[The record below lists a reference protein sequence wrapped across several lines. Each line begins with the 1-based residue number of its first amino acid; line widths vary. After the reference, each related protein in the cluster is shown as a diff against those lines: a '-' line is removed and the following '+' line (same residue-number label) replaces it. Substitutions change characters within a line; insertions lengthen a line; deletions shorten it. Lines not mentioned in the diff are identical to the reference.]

1 MSSNEL
7 IEFVEHNI
15 LANKHNGE
23 KLIDELRKLEVKSMK
38 CKNVSDFEINQI
50 NKIFDD
56 LLNNGEWES
65 HIKQRVALYV
75 NRIKNDLYYK

>member
-1 MSSNEL
+1 MSNNEL

-15 LANKHNGE
+15 LANKQNGE

-38 CKNVSDFEINQI
+38 CKNVSNFEINQI

-56 LLNNGEWES
+56 LLTNGKWEL
-65 HIKQRVALYV
+65 HIEQRVELYV
-75 NRIKNDLYYK
+75 SRIKNDLYYK

>member
-1 MSSNEL
+1 MSGNEL
-7 IEFVEHNI
+7 MEFVEHNI

-56 LLNNGEWES
+56 LLNNGKWEL
-65 HIKQRVALYV
+65 HIEQRVELYV
-75 NRIKNDLYYK
+75 SRIKNDLYYK

>member
-1 MSSNEL
+1 MSNNEL

-15 LANKHNGE
+15 LANKQNGE

-56 LLNNGEWES
+56 LLTNGEWEL
-65 HIKQRVALYV
+65 HIKQRVELYV
-75 NRIKNDLYYK
+75 SRIKNDLYYK